1 MILEINAESIRDIA
15 AAVHAARRREPSIEI
30 LGAVE
35 RKVLAAI
42 QQKNETLELEDQ
54 EAAALRNVL
63 MQRAYDQRNTTE
75 GTDYSDLADRIA
87 QALEAEDVPLDVIGN
102 GD

>member
-1 MILEINAESIRDIA
+1 MILEVNKESIRDIA
-15 AAVHAARRREPSIEI
+15 AAVHAARRREPGIEI
-30 LGAVE
+30 LSAVE
-35 RKVLAAI
+35 RKVLGAI
-42 QQKNETLELEDQ
+42 QQRSETLELEDQ

-87 QALEAEDVPLDVIGN
+87 QALEIEEPPLDVIA
-102 GD
+102 DKE